1 MSTGLA
7 NCLQCF
13 PDLAEQVPII
23 IVTDVDAIATGRTL
37 QFCIVSYRSEREQI
51 VLIAA
56 SAKNGVLENFTRVHG
71 VTHRL
76 PQHSTVK
83 LLEVY
88 FV

>member
-1 MSTGLA
+1 M
-7 NCLQCF
+7 
-13 PDLAEQVPII
+13 PII

-37 QFCIVSYRSEREQI
+37 QFCIVSYRSEHEEI

-71 VTHRL
+71 VAHRL

-83 LLEVY
+83 LLDGY